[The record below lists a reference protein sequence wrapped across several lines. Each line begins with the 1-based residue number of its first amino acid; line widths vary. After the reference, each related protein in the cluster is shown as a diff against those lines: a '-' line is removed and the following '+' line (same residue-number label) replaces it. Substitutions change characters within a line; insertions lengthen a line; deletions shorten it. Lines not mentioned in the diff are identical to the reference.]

1 MNNLENKCI
10 DLLNRVSKLYTSNFN
25 DIKLYKFKI
34 VQSINEIKLLNTN
47 LAMLDS
53 LWAKNYFVVLTQ
65 EQNRLEELLNTIKK
79 LEVANTQD
87 KVITQVEKLN
97 SFKQALKQMEDSRE
111 KN

>member
-65 EQNRLEELLNTIKK
+65 EQNRLEELLNTVKK
-79 LEVANTQD
+79 LEVGSPQGKA
-87 KVITQVEKLN
+87 ITQVEKLN